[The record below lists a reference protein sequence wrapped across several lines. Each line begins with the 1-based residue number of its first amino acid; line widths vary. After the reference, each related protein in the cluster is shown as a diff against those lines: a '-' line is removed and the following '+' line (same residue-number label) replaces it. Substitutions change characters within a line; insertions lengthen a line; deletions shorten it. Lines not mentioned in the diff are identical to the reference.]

1 MISRPW
7 FAGEARIIRDC
18 QRAAA
23 RRRRTTDFPDST
35 PILRRGGHNVR
46 LALYQPDIPQNLGA
60 ALRLSACLGVALDVI
75 EPCGFPLTDASMKR
89 AALDYGDKARVARHA
104 SLTAFQSMP
113 ERNDGRLVLIETDG
127 AVNFQ
132 DFAFST
138 GDTLV
143 LGRESAG
150 SSGELYA
157 AAQASVRVPMV
168 RGLRSLN
175 VITAATVVLTEA
187 MRQTGAWEK
196 LT

>member
-1 MISRPW
+1 M
-7 FAGEARIIRDC
+7 
-18 QRAAA
+18 
-23 RRRRTTDFPDST
+23 
-35 PILRRGGHNVR
+35 R

-60 ALRLSACLGVALDVI
+60 ALRLCACLGVALDII

-104 SLTAFQSMP
+104 SLTAFRAAP
-113 ERNDGRLVLIETDG
+113 ERSGGRLVLVETDG

-143 LGRESAG
+143 FGRESAG
-150 SSGELYA
+150 SPGELYQA
-157 AAQASVRVPMV
+157 AEASVRVPMV

-175 VITAATVVLTEA
+175 VVTAAAVVLTEA

-196 LT
+196 L